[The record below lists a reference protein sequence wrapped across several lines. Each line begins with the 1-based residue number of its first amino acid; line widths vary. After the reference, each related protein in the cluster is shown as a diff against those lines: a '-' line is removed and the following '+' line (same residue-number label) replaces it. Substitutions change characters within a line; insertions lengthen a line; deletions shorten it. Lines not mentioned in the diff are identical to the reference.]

1 MSLVIGM
8 RNREVIKSVILIIL
22 VLISVFMTYRVWTFT
37 PELTDLETDV
47 NADTPSIGPKISKPI
62 DSVIMPFRMINR
74 NGTDVKG
81 TSNMKD
87 IKKVTDQMLSK
98 EVKKVDVLS
107 SESVVQLED
116 LSERYTILDFPDS
129 VPSEMYLNQVL
140 GMNMSYYPS
149 VNFDRVLVDT
159 KSTNEA
165 NVYLL
170 SENKQKAVKLQTT
183 MKSHKFDQMNKE
195 VAKDLKPYTG
205 IITNETTTNEINQIY
220 APENAYSMNVYRY
233 VSNKISV
240 SDLNDVILGDSVIA
254 RSNEDQVSTY
264 NNNTGISTVN
274 EEKQTYRY
282 TNLSEDENQQKD
294 ISKSITNSFKFINE
308 HAGYT
313 DEFRLFNTD
322 QKTGKIDYQMF
333 LNNYPVFNDDKLSSI
348 EAVWGRNAINEYNR
362 GLITTGVAVPSKK
375 EADELPSSEEV
386 RYGLA
391 SNGEIDFNKVTNM
404 AIGYDLSL
412 PNDEL
417 DNLQDTI
424 EFTPKWYIK
433 YDDEWKRYENGGLA

>member
-1 MSLVIGM
+1 M
-8 RNREVIKSVILIIL
+8 RNREVIKSAILIIL

-149 VNFDRVLVDT
+149 VNFDRILVDT

-233 VSNKISV
+233 VTNKISV

-375 EADELPSSEEV
+375 EVDELPSSEEV